1 MSDYGV
7 TDKGFQMRRLDE
19 IYTDIC
25 KRFKD
30 EVGVDPSE
38 NPQSVMNVLFTI
50 FADAPAELWE
60 AYAAAY
66 QQLFPNTACGVA
78 LDNVMQ
84 VGGVSRIG
92 QAKTKYFISC
102 TGQEG
107 TVIPVGA
114 LIQSSSRPQRTFQ
127 AVSASII
134 SSANWRK
141 LAIRPIESIAGTFT
155 FDFGVSRNATSG
167 EVGTYA
173 ESSSVTKKMTVSSYD
188 DAYSQMLAA
197 VQSFDALVKFGI
209 AVSDETDD
217 QGEHSIVLTAS
228 GAADSFSATL
238 CKYITVTEVTSNIQ
252 FESAE
257 YGSYVLADGVI
268 TQIVTTVDGWTA
280 CTNDI
285 APIKGR
291 LTQTDAEA
299 RTSYTNR
306 VASRGTGTVASIV
319 SLLYSDVDGVT
330 FAAGYE
336 NYNDTT
342 DAAGRP
348 PHSIEIVVQGGSDED
363 VANII
368 WKNKAGGIRAY
379 GKHYAYATDING
391 NRQYLEF
398 TRVND
403 VYLLLSVTVTSSGGL
418 DDDYAARIKSLLM
431 EEILSAAETVTV
443 AVPAWLLAV
452 VAFLGTL
459 LGGAISFAVNQILI
473 KGAADRAAK
482 KREKDDE
489 RRRER
494 YILQMD
500 SRKATFDLLSC
511 ICAGIERM
519 ETETGQIYWNGELK
533 RSLAHLEGVDERY
546 RESDQRQL
554 ADLNT
559 RSK

>member
-1 MSDYGV
+1 MPDYGV

-19 IYTDIC
+19 IYSDIC

-60 AYAAAY
+60 AFAAAY
-66 QQLFPNTACGVA
+66 QQLFPNTARGVA
-78 LDNVMQ
+78 LDNLMQ

-92 QAKTKYFISC
+92 QAKTKYSISC

-114 LIQSSSRPQRTFQ
+114 LIQSSNRPQRTFQ
-127 AVSASII
+127 AASASTI
-134 SSANWRK
+134 SSSNWRR
-141 LAIRPIESIAGTFT
+141 LSIRPIESISGDFT

-173 ESSSVTKKMTVSSYD
+173 ESSSVTKKMRVTSYS

-197 VQSFDALVKFGI
+197 MQGFEALAKFGI
-209 AVSDETDD
+209 SVSDDADE
-217 QGEHSIVLTAS
+217 QGEHSIVLTAA
-228 GAADSFSATL
+228 GASDSFSASL
-238 CKYITVTEVTSNIQ
+238 CKYITVTEVTSNIL

-257 YGSYVLADGVI
+257 YGSFVLADGVI
-268 TQIVTTVDGWTA
+268 TQIVTTVDGWTS
-280 CTNDI
+280 CTNEI
-285 APIKGR
+285 PPIKGR

-299 RTSYTNR
+299 ISSYTNR

-336 NYNDTT
+336 NYNDTV

-379 GKHYAYATDING
+379 GSHYAYATDVNG

-403 VYLLLSVTVTSSGGL
+403 VYLLLSVSVTSSGGL
-418 DDDYAARIKSLLM
+418 DDDYAARIKALLM
-431 EEILSAAETVTV
+431 EESLSAGTTIRLQKFIRPIME
-443 AVPAWLLAV
+443 AVSGIDYV
-452 VAFLGTL
+452 EIRG
-459 LGGAISFAVNQILI
+459 
-473 KGAADRAAK
+473 
-482 KREKDDE
+482 
-489 RRRER
+489 
-494 YILQMD
+494 
-500 SRKATFDLLSC
+500 LLSEKPD
-511 ICAGIERM
+511 IDGTAESSMLTGIVPVKINQQPVISM
-519 ETETGQIYWNGELK
+519 NGIRVVK
-533 RSLAHLEGVDERY
+533 A
-546 RESDQRQL
+546 
-554 ADLNT
+554 
-559 RSK
+559 

>member
-197 VQSFDALVKFGI
+197 VQSVDALVKFGI

-238 CKYITVTEVTSNIQ
+238 CK
-252 FESAE
+252 
-257 YGSYVLADGVI
+257 
-268 TQIVTTVDGWTA
+268 
-280 CTNDI
+280 
-285 APIKGR
+285 
-291 LTQTDAEA
+291 
-299 RTSYTNR
+299 
-306 VASRGTGTVASIV
+306 
-319 SLLYSDVDGVT
+319 
-330 FAAGYE
+330 
-336 NYNDTT
+336 
-342 DAAGRP
+342 
-348 PHSIEIVVQGGSDED
+348 
-363 VANII
+363 
-368 WKNKAGGIRAY
+368 
-379 GKHYAYATDING
+379 
-391 NRQYLEF
+391 
-398 TRVND
+398 
-403 VYLLLSVTVTSSGGL
+403 
-418 DDDYAARIKSLLM
+418 
-431 EEILSAAETVTV
+431 
-443 AVPAWLLAV
+443 
-452 VAFLGTL
+452 
-459 LGGAISFAVNQILI
+459 
-473 KGAADRAAK
+473 
-482 KREKDDE
+482 
-489 RRRER
+489 
-494 YILQMD
+494 
-500 SRKATFDLLSC
+500 
-511 ICAGIERM
+511 
-519 ETETGQIYWNGELK
+519 
-533 RSLAHLEGVDERY
+533 
-546 RESDQRQL
+546 
-554 ADLNT
+554 
-559 RSK
+559 

>member
-38 NPQSVMNVLFTI
+38 NPQSVMNILFTI

-197 VQSFDALVKFGI
+197 VKSFDALVMKS
-209 AVSDETDD
+209 VSDYIISKQLDVSITMLDD
-217 QGEHSIVLTAS
+217 ILGGKAMNNNNFCGGTGAMMSFAPDGSAYPCIRYAPISIGKEKSEKVRFGSVYDGLYVMDAQRQAKAELDAITLTSQSSKECLECPVSAGCGWCSGLNYEMYGTANKRFTGICWAHKARVLAS
-228 GAADSFSATL
+228 AYYHNRRYIEIGDCLPIKAELPKDDALEILPAADYEEFLKIERATL
-238 CKYITVTEVTSNIQ
+238 LK
-252 FESAE
+252 F
-257 YGSYVLADGVI
+257 AD
-268 TQIVTTVDGWTA
+268 
-280 CTNDI
+280 
-285 APIKGR
+285 
-291 LTQTDAEA
+291 
-299 RTSYTNR
+299 
-306 VASRGTGTVASIV
+306 
-319 SLLYSDVDGVT
+319 
-330 FAAGYE
+330 E
-336 NYNDTT
+336 N
-342 DAAGRP
+342 
-348 PHSIEIVVQGGSDED
+348 
-363 VANII
+363 
-368 WKNKAGGIRAY
+368 GI
-379 GKHYAYATDING
+379 G
-391 NRQYLEF
+391 
-398 TRVND
+398 
-403 VYLLLSVTVTSSGGL
+403 
-418 DDDYAARIKSLLM
+418 
-431 EEILSAAETVTV
+431 
-443 AVPAWLLAV
+443 
-452 VAFLGTL
+452 
-459 LGGAISFAVNQILI
+459 
-473 KGAADRAAK
+473 
-482 KREKDDE
+482 
-489 RRRER
+489 
-494 YILQMD
+494 
-500 SRKATFDLLSC
+500 
-511 ICAGIERM
+511 
-519 ETETGQIYWNGELK
+519 
-533 RSLAHLEGVDERY
+533 
-546 RESDQRQL
+546 
-554 ADLNT
+554 
-559 RSK
+559 